1 MNGYL
6 LVLLCSIYFSV
17 CTDSMDRQYSIV
29 FLPYGN
35 RQYAVQFQE
44 SLSGREDRICEMLA
58 GKQGDPHKNIVKKLD
73 EQATPTKR

>member
-44 SLSGREDRICEMLA
+44 SLSGREDRIEYVRCLLESKETHIKTL
-58 GKQGDPHKNIVKKLD
+58 
-73 EQATPTKR
+73 